1 MIDLHSHLLPGVDDG
16 SRTVAQSARVLAA
29 FKAQGVTDIAATPH
43 LLASRAGAGL
53 PEHYE
58 AAWEKLRGVIPPGVT
73 VHRGAEVMLDR
84 PLPPEV
90 AATRDITLGGTRY
103 LLVEFPRMVAAE
115 IVARALREVMQY
127 GLVPVLAHPERY
139 SCCSVEAVRAWRE
152 MGAVMQV
159 DATTLTMT
167 SSRADRARDLVRAGV
182 ADILAADNHGDD
194 RSVASALD
202 WLAEHDGAEQALLLL
217 DANPRA
223 ILDDRALYEVDP
235 LPIRDSLWGR
245 MRRLFATDDH

>member
-16 SRTVAQSARVLAA
+16 SRSVAQSARVLAA
-29 FKAQGVTDIAATPH
+29 FRSQGVTDVAATSH
-43 LLASRAGAGL
+43 LTASRAAAGM
-53 PEHYE
+53 PASHE
-58 AAWEKLRGVIPPGVT
+58 AAWEKLHAVIPAGLT

-90 AATRDITLGGTRY
+90 ARTRQVTLAGTRY
-103 LLVEFPRMVAAE
+103 LLVELPRMVAAE
-115 IVARALREVMQY
+115 IVARALRDVMQHD
-127 GLVPVLAHPERY
+127 LVPVLAHPERY
-139 SCCSVEAVRAWRE
+139 SSCSVEAVRAWRG

-167 SSRADRARDLVRAGV
+167 SSRGDRARDLVRAGL

-194 RSVASALD
+194 RSVAVALE
-202 WLAEHDGAEQALLLL
+202 WLTEYDGGDQALLLL
-217 DANPRA
+217 ETNPRA
-223 ILDDRALYEVDP
+223 ILEDRALYEVDP

-245 MRRLFATDDH
+245 MRRLFSSDVS